1 MCLETE
7 AITVVDYRDK
17 CLRGSLTRGPRCKWY
32 ETGHEYASLILNT
45 ESDSASGKPMRPHG
59 GGLTETVWKV
69 KLRGVYKTLV
79 SSLYSYR

>member
-1 MCLETE
+1 MCGRAFVWKMIE

-45 ESDSASGKPMRPHG
+45 ESRLLESPCGHMVAD
-59 GGLTETVWKV
+59 
-69 KLRGVYKTLV
+69 
-79 SSLYSYR
+79 